1 MSYYTSLSGLNA
13 ATTELSVTSN
23 NLANVGTT
31 GFKKS
36 RADFGDIVAQSMYQ
50 TKDTPGLGTQL
61 RGLDQQFTQGSFEQT
76 DETLNMAISGQ
87 GFFVTKNAASGGTSS
102 LTRDG
107 SFGTDSSGYVVDK
120 AGNYLQGL
128 PVDSTGA
135 TTASG
140 MAALTT
146 LKVPQTTG
154 TAKAT
159 ATLNESVTLPTTAT
173 APTNSF
179 SATDP
184 DSYNYSSSTTVY
196 DASGNAQQA
205 TTYFTL
211 TKAATADDPT
221 TQWSTHLV
229 VGGEA
234 ATSTG
239 TLSFDASGALTS
251 PTGATSY
258 TLGSG
263 GTLGVDFSG
272 SKQSGST
279 FALSAVSQDGT
290 GIASLSSVAVDTSG
304 VVSASY
310 SDGSVQNIGRVA
322 LANVINPSGL
332 VETGDNRWQV
342 TNASGQPTVAGAD
355 ADGMGLVKS
364 GQLEVSNVDVTTELV
379 ALIQAQRNFQANAK
393 AIDTA
398 NQITE
403 TAVNLRN

>member
-87 GFFVTKNAASGGTSS
+87 GFFVTKNAATGGASS

-107 SFGTDSSGYVVDK
+107 SFGTDNSGYVVDQ

-128 PVDSTGA
+128 PVDGSGA

-140 MAALTT
+140 MAALAT
-146 LKVPQTTG
+146 LKVPQTSG

-159 ATLNESVTLPTTAT
+159 ATLNQSVTLPTTAT
-173 APTNSF
+173 VPTATF

-196 DASGNAQQA
+196 DSAGTAQQA
-205 TTYFTL
+205 TTYYVL
-211 TKAATADDPT
+211 TKAATADDST
-221 TQWSTHLV
+221 TSWTTHLT
-229 VGGEA
+229 VGGSA
-234 ATSTG
+234 ATGDG
-239 TLSFDASGALTS
+239 TLAFDGTGALTS
-251 PTGATSY
+251 PTGATAFA
-258 TLGSG
+258 LGSG
-263 GTLGVDFSG
+263 GTLAVDFTG

-279 FALSAVSQDGT
+279 FALTGTSQDGS
-290 GIASLSSVAVDTSG
+290 GVASLSNVAVDTSG

-310 SDGSVQNIGRVA
+310 SDGTVQTVGRVA
-322 LANVINPSGL
+322 LATVINPGGL

-342 TNASGQPTVAGAD
+342 TSASGQPTVAGAD
-355 ADGMGLVKS
+355 SGGMGLVKS